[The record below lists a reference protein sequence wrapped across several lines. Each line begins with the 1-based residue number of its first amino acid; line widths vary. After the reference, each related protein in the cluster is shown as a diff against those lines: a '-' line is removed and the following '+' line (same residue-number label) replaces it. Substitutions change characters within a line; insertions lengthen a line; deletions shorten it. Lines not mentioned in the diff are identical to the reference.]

1 MLMFRERRTNVSK
14 RVLLATVVVA
24 ATLGSVNNLQ
34 GSDRA
39 PETGITLI
47 YNSSTKGE
55 IEECG

>member
-1 MLMFRERRTNVSK
+1 MSLEGERNVTK
-14 RVLLATVVVA
+14 RVLLATFVVA
-24 ATLGSVNNLQ
+24 ATMGSVNNLQ

>member
-1 MLMFRERRTNVSK
+1 MSK
-14 RVLLATVVVA
+14 RVLLATIAVA
-24 ATLGSVNNLQ
+24 ATMGSVNNLQ

-39 PETGITLI
+39 PETGVTLI

>member
-1 MLMFRERRTNVSK
+1 MSK
-14 RVLLATVVVA
+14 RILLATVIVVSS
-24 ATLGSVNNLQ
+24 LGWVNLLQ
-34 GSDRA
+34 ADDRA

>member
-1 MLMFRERRTNVSK
+1 MWVSK
-14 RVLLATVVVA
+14 RILLATLLVA
-24 ATLGSVNNLQ
+24 VSLGWVNLLQ
-34 GSDRA
+34 GKDRA

>member
-1 MLMFRERRTNVSK
+1 MSSEGECNVSK
-14 RVLLATVVVA
+14 RVLLATIVA
-24 ATLGSVNNLQ
+24 AATMGSVNNLQ

>member
-1 MLMFRERRTNVSK
+1 MSSEGECNVTK
-14 RVLLATVVVA
+14 RVLLATFVVA
-24 ATLGSVNNLQ
+24 ATMGSVNNLQ

>member
-1 MLMFRERRTNVSK
+1 MSSEGERNVSK
-14 RVLLATVVVA
+14 RVLLATIVA
-24 ATLGSVNNLQ
+24 AATMGSVNNLQ

>member
-1 MLMFRERRTNVSK
+1 MSK
-14 RVLLATVVVA
+14 RLLFATLIVA
-24 ATLGSVNNLQ
+24 ATLGWVNLLQ
-34 GSDRA
+34 ASDRP

>member
-1 MLMFRERRTNVSK
+1 MSK
-14 RVLLATVVVA
+14 RILLATLLVL
-24 ATLGSVNNLQ
+24 ATLGWVNLLQ
-34 GSDRA
+34 GNDRA

>member
-1 MLMFRERRTNVSK
+1 MSSEGERNVTK
-14 RVLLATVVVA
+14 RVLLATFVVA
-24 ATLGSVNNLQ
+24 ATMGSVNNLQ